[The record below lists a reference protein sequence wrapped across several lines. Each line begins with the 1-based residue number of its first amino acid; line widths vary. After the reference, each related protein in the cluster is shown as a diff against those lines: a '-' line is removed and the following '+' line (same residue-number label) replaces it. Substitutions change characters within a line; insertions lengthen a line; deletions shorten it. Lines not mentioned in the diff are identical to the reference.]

1 VSGLSNQS
9 SRRAGALAYAM
20 RALGRDEPPISFVL
34 NGITY
39 RRTRIVK
46 HDFWAATAFYES
58 AGGERVVAKIN
69 RVTPFCGLGL
79 DWIGRWLCR
88 REVRFY
94 SALADLPNVPAL
106 LGRIGKT
113 GFVHAFVPGL
123 PMSKGK
129 EVPEPFFDELR
140 SLFEEVHRRG
150 IAYVDANKPQNILH
164 GDDDRPHLI
173 DFQISFDLHE
183 LGGGWFLNRLLLRRL
198 QDADNYHL
206 LKHKR
211 KLRPDLMTVEEQHQA
226 SRRGPFIRLHRWLTR
241 PYFVIRRRT
250 MKRLR
255 DAGRLLPEGS
265 K

>member
-1 VSGLSNQS
+1 
-9 SRRAGALAYAM
+9 
-20 RALGRDEPPISFVL
+20 
-34 NGITY
+34 
-39 RRTRIVK
+39 
-46 HDFWAATAFYES
+46 
-58 AGGERVVAKIN
+58 
-69 RVTPFCGLGL
+69 
-79 DWIGRWLCR
+79 
-88 REVRFY
+88 
-94 SALADLPNVPAL
+94 LADLPNVPAL

-173 DFQISFDLHE
+173 DFQISFDLRE